1 MNRCGNER
9 GVALI
14 IVLGLVALISSWAVT
29 AAYEDQLSL
38 RRSENSQNYERA
50 ALASRSALALAIKI
64 LRDDAAASTTDDLTE
79 MWAQEGS
86 PFPID
91 DGSVSGHI
99 VDVNRML
106 NLNALV
112 DTSGMAVPEV
122 VGYVKALFRGRELN
136 PLLVDALVDWMDA
149 DHQTYGRGGVEDSGY
164 LGRGYRIKNRHLDRW
179 QELLLVQ
186 GFDAAVLR
194 KLEGLVVVAPVAE
207 IGMKVNINT
216 APVEVLMA
224 LVAGMSKADA
234 TAWIAHRPFA
244 SVTAALQG
252 QRWAAAANSSYMS
265 VVSDAF
271 MVEAEAHFGHVML
284 CEIYLLERQSAQ
296 RLVVRAIERVS
307 RFRHLQANMMA
318 GGFHG

>member
-1 MNRCGNER
+1 MNRCRNER

-14 IVLGLVALISSWAVT
+14 IVLGLVALISSWAIT

-38 RRSENSQNYERA
+38 RRSENSQNYYRA
-50 ALASRSALALAIKI
+50 ALASRSALALATKI

-79 MWAQEGS
+79 MWAQEGA

-112 DTSGMAVPEV
+112 DMNGMAVPEV
-122 VGYVKALFRGRELN
+122 VGYVKALFRYRQLN

-149 DHQTYGRGGVEDSGY
+149 DHQPYGRGGVEDSGY
-164 LGRGYRIKNRHLDRW
+164 VGRGYRMKNRPLDRW

-194 KLEGLVVVAPVAE
+194 KLEGLVVVAPAATA
-207 IGMKVNINT
+207 MKVNINT

-284 CEIYLLERQSAQ
+284 REIYLLERQSAQ
-296 RLVVRAIERVS
+296 RLVVRTVERVS
-307 RFRHLQANMMA
+307 RFHHLQANMMA